1 MGFLTPCTQEMAP
14 AASVAAVH
22 DGRVKLMG
30 FRAGIYRTA
39 PGIEQRAIL
48 QHGNGQCY
56 RIQRRSTFGKRI
68 PSSLKN
74 DAQRSPVFTF
84 RLDGKSIAVDGARTA
99 MNGQNRICHT
109 VLHEW

>member
-1 MGFLTPCTQEMAP
+1 MET
-14 AASVAAVH
+14 ASV
-22 DGRVKLMG
+22 
-30 FRAGIYRTA
+30 TA
-39 PGIEQRAIL
+39 SSAEAP
-48 QHGNGQCY
+48 
-56 RIQRRSTFGKRI
+56 FGKRI